1 VLDEQAFRELLGR
14 VRSGDAAAAAE
25 LVELCESSIRR
36 VVRLRLRKGSPL
48 RRELDSADIC
58 QSVLGSF
65 FLRTALGQYDF
76 EKPED
81 LLKLL
86 AVMARNKLAD
96 EARRP
101 QVTRREAPSGDTA
114 SNASGAWVDTQPDAS
129 RRVAA
134 RELLDEV
141 QRRLTVEERYLV
153 EQRVAGRRWAEL
165 ADELGGTPEALR
177 KKHAR
182 AIDRVA
188 QELHLDEVDLV

>member
-1 VLDEQAFRELLGR
+1 MLDEQAFRELLGR
-14 VRSGDAAAAAE
+14 VRSGDATAAAE

-36 VVRLRLRKGSPL
+36 VVRLRLRNGSPL
-48 RRELDSADIC
+48 RRALDSADIC

-65 FLRTALGQYDF
+65 FIRSALGQYDLA
-76 EKPED
+76 KPED
-81 LLKLL
+81 FLKLL

-101 QVTRREAPSGDTA
+101 QIARRTLPSRDTA
-114 SNASGAWVDTQPDAS
+114 SNASSVWVDTQPDAG
-129 RRVAA
+129 RCVAA
-134 RELLDEV
+134 RDLLDEV
-141 QRRLTVEERYLV
+141 RRRLTAEERYLV

-188 QELHLDEVDLV
+188 QELHLDEVDLA